1 MPERK
6 TPSSTA
12 HKMFECN
19 KELASTLQSKFMAN
33 NLRVCVYTHAYN
45 ILERKKGKEE
55 DNETLAQLKAFFFFS
70 SLLPFFLIFRRVGA
84 A

>member
-55 DNETLAQLKAFFFFS
+55 DNETLAQLKAFFFFP
-70 SLLPFFLIFRRVGA
+70 LFFHSF
-84 A
+84 